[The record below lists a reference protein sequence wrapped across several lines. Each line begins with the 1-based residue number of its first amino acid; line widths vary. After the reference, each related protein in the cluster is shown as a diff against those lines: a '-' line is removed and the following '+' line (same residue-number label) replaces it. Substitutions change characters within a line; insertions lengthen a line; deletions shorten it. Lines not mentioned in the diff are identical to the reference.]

1 MLKHG
6 YSLLHIGHKKLST
19 VTKQDIKKGGLD
31 GNFLCIDLDQKQNSE
46 LVEAFS

>member
-6 YSLLHIGHKKLST
+6 YSLLHIGHKKLSA
-19 VTKQDIKKGGLD
+19 VTKQDIEKAGLD